1 MRKFLLSI
9 LLLVMTCALFEAC
22 KDNESYADQL
32 EAEKKAI
39 KAFIKDSNITVITQ
53 EEFFKQDTMTYKEK
67 EYVQLSSGVYMHIV
81 DKGSANP
88 ADTVRNNDFVLV
100 RFEEYRIKKDSFFLT
115 CSNLSTPYLVDKF
128 RYTNIGG
135 QQAGILT
142 TGALYNYY
150 TSTSIPSGWLVA
162 LNYVRDG
169 AHVKLIVPSKMGHE
183 TAVQYVYPFFY
194 DIRKFQ
200 LYR

>member
-1 MRKFLLSI
+1 MRRSLLGI
-9 LLLVMTCALFEAC
+9 LLLLMTCVVFEAC
-22 KDNESYADQL
+22 KDRETYADQL

-39 KAFIKDSNITVITQ
+39 KQLIKDSAFKVITQ
-53 EEFFKQDTMTYKEK
+53 EEFFKQDTMTRGEK
-67 EYVQLSSGVYMHIV
+67 EYVQLSSGVYMNIV
-81 DKGSANP
+81 DKGSDDP

-115 CSNLSTPYLVDKF
+115 CTNLNTPYVVDQF
-128 RYTNIGG
+128 RYTNING
-135 QQAGILT
+135 QMGGILT
-142 TGALYNYY
+142 SGSLYSVY
-150 TSTSIPSGWLVA
+150 TSTSIPAGWLAA

-169 AHVKLIVPSKMGHE
+169 AHVKLIVPSKMGHQ

-200 LYR
+200 FYR